1 MRFSLVLGGLA
12 LLLSQQPQTP
22 NAPPDTEIFLATLN
36 VSATAGGAPVVRPVN
51 ITNSPGYDNQPSF
64 TPDGR
69 AVLFTSI
76 RGGTQTDI
84 YRYTVASGSV
94 SRVTN
99 TPESEYSPTVTPDG
113 AHISVI
119 RVEADG
125 TQRLWQF
132 TSDGQDPQLVLTGIK
147 PVGYHAWVDGQTL
160 ALFVL
165 GQPATLQLADTRSG
179 KAEVLA
185 SNIGRSIQ
193 PIPQRGTASTVS
205 FVQREA
211 AGDAPARLRIS
222 ELDPKSRG
230 ITPLVDA
237 PAGAR
242 EADLAWAPDGLLL
255 MATGDVLYGWKRSQ
269 SASGWKAIANL
280 GELGLKGVSRI
291 AVSPAGDRIAFV
303 TQAPPAPAER

>member
-1 MRFSLVLGGLA
+1 
-12 LLLSQQPQTP
+12 
-22 NAPPDTEIFLATLN
+22 
-36 VSATAGGAPVVRPVN
+36 
-51 ITNSPGYDNQPSF
+51 
-64 TPDGR
+64 
-69 AVLFTSI
+69 
-76 RGGTQTDI
+76 
-84 YRYTVASGSV
+84 
-94 SRVTN
+94 
-99 TPESEYSPTVTPDG
+99 VTPDG

-193 PIPQRGTASTVS
+193 SIPQRGTASAVS

-211 AGDAPARLRIS
+211 AGDAPARLHIM

-280 GELGLKGVSRI
+280 GELGLKGVSRL